1 LCVSCDAEST
11 LHVLDTLYAGNAFF
25 IKVVLDVLGL
35 DDLLLEARV
44 LRLLS
49 LLRLVDHIF

>member
-11 LHVLDTLYAGNAFF
+11 LHVLYALYAGNAFF
-25 IKVVLDVLGL
+25 IKVILDVLGL

-49 LLRLVDHIF
+49 LLSLVDHIF

>member
-11 LHVLDTLYAGNAFF
+11 LHVLYALYAGNAFF
-25 IKVVLDVLGL
+25 IKVVFDVLGL
-35 DDLLLEARV
+35 DELLLEARV

-49 LLRLVDHIF
+49 LLSLVDHIF